1 MSCIYHSSAA
11 LCDPY
16 FRLEEEAGSFTPS
29 LPLAS
34 LQARSVNQSR
44 GRTSLVW
51 QGAPRQHDGQSPQL
65 GLPPVQRSD
74 SLGHML
80 PGTLQ
85 FQSGSLLKMCLAG
98 ERILWISRR
107 AARACK
113 VWDGA
118 GCVPGYLPVRW
129 HPEGQAANAR
139 GPALGLARAVAA
151 QDVRCPWQ
159 HPLMPASLQRCP
171 SPTISQSHT
180 SLIKTPKYDKHGV
193 LGSLRS
199 QSAPRPE
206 EGAVRADGCAITP
219 WGPPSATELCSP
231 RAWHIPEAQTAS

>member
-11 LCDPY
+11 LCDPH

-51 QGAPRQHDGQSPQL
+51 QGAPRQRDGQSPQL
-65 GLPPVQRSD
+65 GLPPAQRSD

-98 ERILWISRR
+98 ERILWGS
-107 AARACK
+107 
-113 VWDGA
+113 VEEQ
-118 GCVPGYLPVRW
+118 PG
-129 HPEGQAANAR
+129 HAKCGT
-139 GPALGLARAVAA
+139 GLAACLGTSRYGGTRRGRQPMPVG
-151 QDVRCPWQ
+151 Q
-159 HPLMPASLQRCP
+159 H
-171 SPTISQSHT
+171 
-180 SLIKTPKYDKHGV
+180 
-193 LGSLRS
+193 
-199 QSAPRPE
+199 
-206 EGAVRADGCAITP
+206 
-219 WGPPSATELCSP
+219 
-231 RAWHIPEAQTAS
+231 